1 MAMAIIE
8 IPALI
13 AALVQ
18 QQPAPTEAPPPPAR
32 TSQCDATSS
41 TPGSDCCL
49 HLPIWSVP
57 PAPSSHPSPPAQT
70 RATDERT
77 KHDVEA
83 G

>member
-18 QQPAPTEAPPPPAR
+18 QQPAPTAAPAR
-32 TSQCDATSS
+32 TSQCGATSS

-49 HLPIWSVP
+49 HLPVWSFP
-57 PAPSSHPSPPAQT
+57 PAQPLHPSPPAQT